1 MNADLWADLLYGR
14 RSLTHI
20 PIDSFHEWLHQF
32 PAAFVG
38 HVLWLMR
45 LKAEGS
51 PLYEEALHQASLRA
65 SSRSGLKLF
74 IEQYKQAAEWELARA
89 AEASGEISAQPPPT
103 EEMAKEDYMM
113 PAGEQMALHVLEEE
127 FVEKSSFDLQEELI
141 VINET
146 VGGGAEF
153 VPTELAEQETVL
165 NENNLQFSVPEE
177 ATTAV
182 LLAAQQE
189 HQPEVVAK
197 TETIESTH
205 FTINENVTA
214 PGVFLPDKVLPFHQ
228 WLKHFQFSG
237 PHEQPQEHA
246 RENRPAQASTG
257 IASSQEEWQ
266 EIDRF
271 LAASSLPLTSA
282 TEVSVEELARKSSQL
297 SEEIVSETLASI
309 YEEQGLW
316 EKAIRQ
322 YVKLSLKF
330 PEKVSFFASRI
341 RALKQKK

>member
-14 RSLTHI
+14 RSLTQI
-20 PIDSFHEWLHQF
+20 PIDSYHEWLHRF
-32 PAAFVG
+32 PASFVG

-51 PLYEEALHQASLRA
+51 PLYEEALHHASLRA
-65 SSRSGLKLF
+65 SSRSGLKHFL
-74 IEQYKQAAEWELARA
+74 EQYKQAAEWELVHA
-89 AEASGEISAQPPPT
+89 AEASGEISSQPPPT
-103 EEMAKEDYMM
+103 EEITGEDYMM
-113 PAGEQMALHVLEEE
+113 PAGEQVALHVLEEE
-127 FVEKSSFDLQEELI
+127 FVEKSSFELQEELI
-141 VINET
+141 VLNET
-146 VGGGAEF
+146 VGGGAEY
-153 VPTELAEQETVL
+153 VPTDFLEQEAMPG
-165 NENNLQFSVPEE
+165 ENNLQPSVPEE
-177 ATTAV
+177 AATVV

-189 HQPEVVAK
+189 HQPDTSAK
-197 TETIESTH
+197 TEAAESTL

-214 PGVFLPDKVLPFHQ
+214 PGVFLPDKVMPFHQ
-228 WLKHFQFSG
+228 WLRHFQFSK
-237 PHEQPQEHA
+237 PHDQPQEQA
-246 RENRPAQASTG
+246 RENRPAQPGSG

-271 LAASSLPLTSA
+271 LAASSLPLA
-282 TEVSVEELARKSSQL
+282 PAAEVSVEELARKSSQL